1 MIMSS
6 PLWLIGVGF
15 ALESTRRGFIGG
27 SSLALFV
34 IKEFG
39 LDRQAVPTLN
49 LLRGYLELE
58 EKLLADLPPYLEFL
72 LAPFT
77 DYHEAAKTFL
87 RIIDILSEAQRP
99 RTCEYYW
106 KKGEEA

>member
-1 MIMSS
+1 MILSS

-15 ALESTRRGFIGG
+15 ALESTRRGFVGG

-58 EKLLADLPPYLEFL
+58 EKLLADLPPFLEFL
-72 LAPFT
+72 VTPFT
-77 DYHEAAKTFL
+77 DYHESAKTFL
-87 RIIDILSEAQRP
+87 LIIDILSEAQRP
-99 RTCEYYW
+99 RSCEYYW